1 MSKSTYVEGIDI
13 LYQHIDKRLRK
24 LNGKDP
30 LYKFIGYEE
39 SIYKVISKEYV
50 VIKIMDLFYRECIC
64 NDDIKIKNE
73 FDYIITSI
81 IEFVVSYIKYL
92 ENTLT
97 KHTIKNFNEYMYDM
111 GVCNGC
117 NDFCMKSSQIIDE
130 IYCYECRY
138 LKMTKKPNFNGTM
151 PIKIISK

>member
-1 MSKSTYVEGIDI
+1 MAYVEGIEI
-13 LYQHIDKRLRK
+13 LYQHIDKRLRR
-24 LNGKDP
+24 LNGKDS
-30 LYKFIGYEE
+30 LYKFIQYEK
-39 SIYKVISKEYV
+39 SIYIVLSNKYV
-50 VIKIMDLFYRECIC
+50 LMEIMDLFYRECIY

-92 ENTLT
+92 KCTLT
-97 KHTIKNFNEYMYDM
+97 KHTIGNFNEYMYDM

-117 NDFCMKSSQIIDE
+117 NDFCMKSSGNIDE